1 MRVVVQSAKDASCII
16 NNEVVSHID
25 SGFMLLVGFTTGDDI
40 NVLEKVA
47 KKVQGLRILPDEL
60 GKMNKSL
67 HDVNGEILSISQFTL
82 YGDVKNGYRPS
93 FTEALGGDLAKP
105 LYEKFNEILRGYGLR
120 VSEGVFGADMQI
132 KFVNMG
138 PTTILIDSSNL
149 K

>member
-1 MRVVVQSAKDASCII
+1 
-16 NNEVVSHID
+16 
-25 SGFMLLVGFTTGDDI
+25 MLLVGFTTGDDI